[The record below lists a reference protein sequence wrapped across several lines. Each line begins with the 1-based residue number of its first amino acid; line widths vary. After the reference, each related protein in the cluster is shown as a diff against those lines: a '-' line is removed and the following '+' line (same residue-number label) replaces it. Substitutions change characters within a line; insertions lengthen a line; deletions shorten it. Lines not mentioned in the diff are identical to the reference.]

1 MRYLITFSYDGTLY
15 NGYQIQDDQ
24 PTIQNEIEKNL
35 SKIFNSDIKIHAS
48 GRTDAKVHAINQ
60 KAHFDSEKIIDLDRL
75 KNSLNKMLKED
86 IFIKDIKEVDS
97 DFHARFNVV
106 SKEYHYLINV
116 GEYDPF
122 KRNYVY
128 QYNKELDI
136 DKMKEAAK
144 YFIGTHNFKSFTK
157 TDINRNDY
165 VRTIY
170 NIDIVKEKDLIT
182 IKFCGNGFLRYMV
195 RNIVGLLIEVG
206 ENKINIDSINEILE
220 KEDRTFASKTANPE
234 GLYLYDVKY

>member
-1 MRYLITFSYDGTLY
+1 
-15 NGYQIQDDQ
+15 
-24 PTIQNEIEKNL
+24 
-35 SKIFNSDIKIHAS
+35 
-48 GRTDAKVHAINQ
+48 
-60 KAHFDSEKIIDLDRL
+60 
-75 KNSLNKMLKED
+75 MLKED

-116 GEYDPF
+116 GKYDPF

-165 VRTIY
+165 P
-170 NIDIVKEKDLIT
+170 
-182 IKFCGNGFLRYMV
+182 
-195 RNIVGLLIEVG
+195 LL
-206 ENKINIDSINEILE
+206 
-220 KEDRTFASKTANPE
+220 
-234 GLYLYDVKY
+234 